1 MGVGK
6 VDSFRKDEEEEG
18 GFLHDTPLAVPM
30 GPLGPLI
37 CKQTISS
44 GCNPARRQ
52 REIK

>member
-1 MGVGK
+1 MGVIMC
-6 VDSFRKDEEEEG
+6 VRKDEEEEE